1 MQAVVND
8 RNVAIVSFIDDF
20 RAEYLKDTLLRS

>member
-8 RNVAIVSFIDDF
+8 RNVAIVSFIGDF
-20 RAEYLKDTLLRS
+20 RAEYLEDTLLRS